1 MEKKPRAVASVQAES
16 KRATAR
22 ALSIALL
29 RVEECFFLEEGRFGF
44 DVVFVGNTA
53 IDRTNLGTLG
63 LCVKALALGA
73 FVRDDVVVI
82 KTDGLLGLF
91 GFGGHP

>member
-1 MEKKPRAVASVQAES
+1 MGKKPRAVASVQAES

-53 IDRTNLGTLG
+53 IDRTYFRALGFRMES
-63 LCVKALALGA
+63 LAFGA
-73 FVRDDVVVI
+73 FVRDNVVVI
-82 KTDGLLGLF
+82 KADGFLCLVRF
-91 GFGGHP
+91 GSHP